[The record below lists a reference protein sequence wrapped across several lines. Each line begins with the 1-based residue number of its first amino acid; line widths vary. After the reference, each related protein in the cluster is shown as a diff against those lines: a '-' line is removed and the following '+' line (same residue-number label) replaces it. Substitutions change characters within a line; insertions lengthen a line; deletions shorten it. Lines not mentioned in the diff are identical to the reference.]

1 MAVYVT
7 DEEQEKVILVGVELD
22 PSDDCEKSLEELSE
36 LAKTAGAVTV
46 GKMIQPRD
54 SFHPATYIGKGKLEE
69 LRLRMSLIQRLW
81 TELWSYLIYLQQG
94 HHQVKVRYRLRWR
107 S

>member
-36 LAKTAGAVTV
+36 LAKEC
-46 GKMIQPRD
+46 
-54 SFHPATYIGKGKLEE
+54 EE
-69 LRLRMSLIQRLW
+69 LGRQIGMSIRMQHEAIFNAMHN
-81 TELWSYLIYLQQG
+81 I
-94 HHQVKVRYRLRWR
+94 
-107 S
+107 

>member
-1 MAVYVT
+1 MALYDT
-7 DEEQEKVILVGVELD
+7 DDEQEKVVLVGVELN
-22 PSDDCEKSLEELSE
+22 PLDDCEKSLEELAE

-69 LRLRMSLIQRLW
+69 LRLMSC
-81 TELWSYLIYLQQG
+81 LQ
-94 HHQVKVRYRLRWR
+94 H

>member
-54 SFHPATYIGKGKLEE
+54 SFHPATYIGKGKILELKE
-69 LRLRMSLIQRLW
+69 LLW
-81 TELWSYLIYLQQG
+81 ETHGTGIICDDELTSVQMAYD
-94 HHQVKVRYRLRWR
+94 R
-107 S
+107 

>member
-36 LAKTAGAVTV
+36 LSKTAGAVTV

-69 LRLRMSLIQRLW
+69 LRMSLVQQA
-81 TELWSYLIYLQQG
+81 SYVMMSC
-94 HHQVKVRYRLRWR
+94 HRR